1 MTAGLEV
8 VLRDVTHTYKTDE
21 VVVALDR
28 ADLLVAPGGSVA
40 LVGPSG
46 SGKSTVLTLLAGLQ
60 KPDEGEVRVGEH
72 VLSSLSQRRLQAL
85 RAETVAAVLQVPGAG
100 LLPWASARE
109 NLDLV
114 RRAARATREGR
125 STPELLARLGLEQ
138 VADAPVARLS
148 GGEQQR
154 VALATA
160 LVHRPSV
167 LLLDE
172 PTSQLDARSRGAALA
187 LLREVHDEEHAT
199 IVIAT
204 HDQEVAQITDRIV
217 WVREGRLL

>member
-1 MTAGLEV
+1 MTTGLEV
-8 VLRDVTHTYKTDE
+8 VLRDVTHTYTTDE

-28 ADLLVAPGGSVA
+28 ADLTVAPGGSVA

-60 KPDEGEVRVGEH
+60 KPDEGEVRIGEH
-72 VLSSLSQRRLQAL
+72 VLPSLSQRRLHAL

-100 LLPWASARE
+100 LLPWASARQ

-114 RRAARATREGR
+114 RRKARATREGR
-125 STPELLARLGLEQ
+125 SPEELLSRLGLEQ
-138 VADAPVARLS
+138 VADAPVSRLS

-172 PTSQLDARSRGAALA
+172 PTSQLDARSRGAALV
-187 LLREVHDEEHAT
+187 LLQEVHDEEHAT
-199 IVIAT
+199 IVMAT
-204 HDQEVAQITDRIV
+204 HDEEVAEITDRVVRV
-217 WVREGRLL
+217 WDGRLL

>member
-1 MTAGLEV
+1 MTPGLEV
-8 VLRDVTHTYKTDE
+8 ALYDVTHTYTTDE

-28 ADLLVAPGGSVA
+28 ADLTVPPGGSVA

-72 VLSSLSQRRLQAL
+72 VLSSLSQRRLHAL

-114 RRAARATREGR
+114 RRTARATRDGR
-125 STPELLARLGLEQ
+125 SPEELLGRLGLEQ
-138 VADAPVARLS
+138 VADTPVARLS

-160 LVHRPSV
+160 LVHRPAV

-172 PTSQLDARSRGAALA
+172 PTSQLDARSREAALA

-199 IVIAT
+199 VVIAT
-204 HDQEVAQITDRIV
+204 HDEEVAQITDAV
-217 WVREGRLL
+217 VRVQDGRLL

>member
-1 MTAGLEV
+1 MTTGLEV
-8 VLRDVTHTYKTDE
+8 VLRDVTHTYTTDE

-28 ADLLVAPGGSVA
+28 ADLTVAPGGSVA

-60 KPDEGEVRVGEH
+60 KPDEGEVRIGEH
-72 VLSSLSQRRLQAL
+72 VLPSLSQRRLHAL
-85 RAETVAAVLQVPGAG
+85 RAETVAAGLQVPGAG
-100 LLPWASARE
+100 LLPWASARQ

-114 RRAARATREGR
+114 RRKARATREGR
-125 STPELLARLGLEQ
+125 SPEELLSRLGLEQ
-138 VADAPVARLS
+138 VADAPVSRLS

-187 LLREVHDEEHAT
+187 LLQQVHDEEHAT

-204 HDQEVAQITDRIV
+204 HDQEVAAITDKVV
-217 WVREGRLL
+217 WLQDGRLL

>member
-1 MTAGLEV
+1 MTTGLEV
-8 VLRDVTHTYKTDE
+8 VLQDVTHTYTTDE

-28 ADLLVAPGGSVA
+28 ADLTVAPGGSVA

-72 VLSSLSQRRLQAL
+72 VLSSLPQRRLHAL

-114 RRAARATREGR
+114 RRAARATRDGR
-125 STPELLARLGLEQ
+125 SPEELLARLGLEQ

-160 LVHRPSV
+160 LVHRPAV

-204 HDQEVAQITDRIV
+204 HDEELAEITDDIV
-217 WVREGRLL
+217 RVQDGRLL

>member
-1 MTAGLEV
+1 MTGLE
-8 VLRDVTHTYKTDE
+8 LRLHDVTRTYRADE
-21 VVVALDR
+21 LVIALDR
-28 ADLLVAPGGSVA
+28 ADLLVEAGSCTA

-60 KPDEGEVRVGEH
+60 RPDSGEVHVGEFAVH
-72 VLSSLSQRRLQAL
+72 ALSQRRLQAL

-100 LLPWASARE
+100 LLPWASARQ
-109 NLDLV
+109 NLELV
-114 RRAARATREGR
+114 LRAAVSSQPGRE
-125 STPELLARLGLEQ
+125 PAELLARLGLEA
-138 VADAPVARLS
+138 VADLPVARLS

-172 PTSQLDARSRGAALA
+172 PTSQLDARARSAALD
-187 LLREVHDEEHAT
+187 LLAEVRRDEHAT
-199 IVIAT
+199 VVIAT
-204 HDQEVAQITDRIV
+204 HDDEVAAVADTV
-217 WVREGRLL
+217 VHVREGRLVA